1 MPKRFV
7 IILVECLRLTVLF
20 LDHFLQ
26 SKKKLIY
33 KKSDIELV
41 FLLFD
46 KAFLFKLDI
55 CRSSRS

>member
-7 IILVECLRLTVLF
+7 IIQVECLRLTVLF

-26 SKKKLIY
+26 TKKNSFM
-33 KKSDIELV
+33 KKSEIELV
-41 FLLFD
+41 FFIFD